1 MTAKKKSIKKVA
13 LKQKVL
19 KQMPLEQ
26 PAETKAVKTTKP
38 AENSRLKRKIIISAC
53 VAVGLFIFASI
64 FLNLIVQNAP
74 IERSLPVKEYAKA
87 AVGISCTDKCGDNE
101 CGTMVCMAEGCTC
114 SENYRTC
121 PNDCHEARFED
132 LAEFAKDSE
141 CIEKGELTENYAFNP
156 ETRTWWINMKM
167 KPEFEKEGCSPAC
180 VIYEDEDKIELN
192 WRCTGVVVP

>member
-1 MTAKKKSIKKVA
+1 MAAKKKSKKA
-13 LKQKVL
+13 APKQKVL
-19 KQMPLEQ
+19 KQMPVKQ
-26 PAETKAVKTTKP
+26 KAAEITKP

-53 VAVGLFIFASI
+53 IAVGLFIFASI
-64 FLNLIVQNAP
+64 FLNLITNVDT
-74 IERSLPVKEYAKA
+74 ERSLPAKEYAKA
-87 AVGISCTDKCGDNE
+87 AIGIACVDQCGDNN
-101 CGTMVCMAEGCTC
+101 CGTMVCMSEGCPC

-121 PNDCHEARFED
+121 PSDCHEARFED
-132 LAEFAKDSE
+132 LTEFAKDSE

-192 WRCTGVVVP
+192 WRCTGLAVPD